1 MSFRIHAAGS
11 DGYRYTRDNNPD
23 EDIFEAASVI
33 SALNA
38 SGPSV
43 GGAVEGVADYV
54 SPSVSVTDGARS
66 VASATFI
73 HMLRDSVD
81 MLATCG
87 GASQGW
93 ISVSPRLTHTLW
105 PDTSDFARYEFYPGD
120 SPGSEFIRMILPAL
134 GTTDFNHYG
143 TFRALSIV
151 LSDYYHHLNGN
162 GTPTILIHLSQ

>member
-11 DGYRYTRDNNPD
+11 NGFRYTRDNNPD
-23 EDIFEAASVI
+23 EDIFEAAAVI

-43 GGAVEGVADYV
+43 GGAVEGVADYAL
-54 SPSVSVTDGARS
+54 PSVSVTDGARS
-66 VASATFI
+66 IASATFI

-87 GASQGW
+87 GASDGW
-93 ISVSPRLTHTLW
+93 ISVAPRLTHSLW
-105 PDTSDFARYEFYPGD
+105 PDTADFARYEFYPGE
-120 SPGSEFIRMILPAL
+120 SPGSEFIQMILPAL
-134 GTTDFNHYG
+134 SSTDFNHYG

-151 LSDYYHHLNGN
+151 FSEYYSHLG
-162 GTPTILIHLSQ
+162 GSGRPMIQEQLTQ